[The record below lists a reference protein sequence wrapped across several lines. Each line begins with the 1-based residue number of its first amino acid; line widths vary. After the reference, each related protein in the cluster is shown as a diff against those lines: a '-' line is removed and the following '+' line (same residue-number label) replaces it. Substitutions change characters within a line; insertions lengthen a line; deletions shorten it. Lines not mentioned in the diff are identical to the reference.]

1 MTERRR
7 ILQRSAS
14 LREIDEILGAMKSL
28 AFVEVHRIANFI
40 DAQRQAVEL
49 IESTA
54 ADFVAGYGECLP
66 AGDIAGGS
74 AGDIVCL
81 LGAERGLC
89 GDFNGK
95 MLEAASAHADVLAV
109 AKQIVVVGT
118 RLADG
123 YGKEVHA
130 VLEGPSVAEEVPAV
144 IARLVNKLAAALS
157 AQVDQ
162 SKPVGLLL
170 LYQDN
175 DGVQLRRLLP
185 FTPSAAATTRHAFP
199 LQLTLAPQDFFRAL
213 VEHYLYGVLHAVF
226 YESLLEENRQRLEH
240 MQRARDKLAENM
252 SDLDRRQRKLRQE
265 EITEE
270 IELIL
275 LSAGAVG

>member
-1 MTERRR
+1 MTERRK

-14 LREIDEILGAMKSL
+14 LGEIDEILGAMKSL

-49 IESTA
+49 IELAA
-54 ADFVAGYGECLP
+54 ADFVAGYGDRLP
-66 AGDIAGGS
+66 PS
-74 AGDIVCL
+74 ERAGDIVCL

-95 MLEAASAHADVLAV
+95 LLDAAAAHADVIAAAEQV
-109 AKQIVVVGT
+109 VVVGT
-118 RLADG
+118 RLGDA
-123 YGKEVHA
+123 YGEKSHV
-130 VLEGPSVAEEVPAV
+130 VIEGPSVVEEVPAV
-144 IARLVNKLAAALS
+144 IARLVNTLAAAF
-157 AQVDQ
+157 AEQADPAR
-162 SKPVGLLL
+162 PVGVLL
-170 LYQDN
+170 LYQDAE
-175 DGVQLRRLLP
+175 GVRLRRLLP
-185 FTPSAAATTRHAFP
+185 FAPPAVGPLRHAFP
-199 LQLTLAPQDFFRAL
+199 LQLQLAPQDFFREL
-213 VEHYLYGVLHAVF
+213 VEHYLYGILHAAF

-240 MQRARDKLAENM
+240 MQRARDKLAENL

-275 LSAGAVG
+275 LSADVLER

>member
-1 MTERRR
+1 MTERRK

-54 ADFVAGYGECLP
+54 ADFVAGYGDRLP
-66 AGDIAGGS
+66 PGES

-89 GDFNGK
+89 GDFNRK
-95 MLEAASAHADVLAV
+95 LSEAAAAHADAFAA
-109 AKQIVVVGT
+109 AKQVVVVGT
-118 RLADG
+118 RLADA
-123 YGKEVHA
+123 YGAEVHA

-144 IARLVNKLAAALS
+144 IARLVNKLAAALL

-170 LYQDN
+170 LYQD
-175 DGVQLRRLLP
+175 DEGVQLRRLLP
-185 FTPSAAATTRHAFP
+185 FTPPSVGPLRRGFP
-199 LQLTLAPQDFFRAL
+199 LQLQMAPQDFFRAL

-240 MQRARDKLAENM
+240 MQRARDKLAENL

-275 LSAGAVG
+275 LSADVMEP